1 MSIAS
6 LCDVDNYQ
14 KVITWVEFLVFFS
27 SEKYCFGEIFY
38 QKANSYSEFIGG
50 LTAVERGALRCT
62 HKSRVSNLV
71 FPLPVELVRS

>member
-27 SEKYCFGEIFY
+27 SEKCCFGEIFY
-38 QKANSYSEFIGG
+38 QKDGFCSEF
-50 LTAVERGALRCT
+50 
-62 HKSRVSNLV
+62 LV
-71 FPLPVELVRS
+71 V

>member
-38 QKANSYSEFIGG
+38 QKANSYSEFFGG
-50 LTAVERGALRCT
+50 LTAVEIFYQKDGFC
-62 HKSRVSNLV
+62 SEFLV
-71 FPLPVELVRS
+71 V